1 MKKKKYQP
9 KYQIGDIVKFQTL
22 TGISEFDLIL
32 DIGEYLEETV
42 YSVLT
47 LDSGRFDEDIYC
59 DDYDKQSVKVA

>member
-9 KYQIGDIVKFQTL
+9 KYQIGDIVKFQTV
-22 TGISEFDLIL
+22 TGTSEHDLIL
-32 DIGEYLEETV
+32 GIGECLNEVV

-47 LDSGRFDEDIYC
+47 LDSGKFDEDVYC